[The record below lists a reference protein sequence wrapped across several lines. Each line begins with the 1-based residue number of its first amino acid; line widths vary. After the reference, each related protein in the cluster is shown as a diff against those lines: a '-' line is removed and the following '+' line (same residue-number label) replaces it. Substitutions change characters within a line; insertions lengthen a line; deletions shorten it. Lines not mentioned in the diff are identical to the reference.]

1 MNSYFMGKVALVTGG
16 ASGIGR
22 ASAQAFAR
30 AGASVVIAD
39 ISVDGGE
46 ETAALIKAAGG
57 DAIFMPADVSQAP
70 AVAALIQRIIERY
83 GRLDFA
89 HNNAAVEGA
98 IAPTADYPEEDWDRT
113 INVNLKGTWLC
124 MKYEIQHMV
133 RQGGGCIVNT
143 ASVVGLVG
151 TPGIP
156 AYCAAKGGVVQ
167 LTRAAAL
174 EYARAGIRINA
185 VCPGAIQTP
194 MLNRLLAQPGAE
206 TGMMASIPLGR
217 IGQPEEVASA
227 VIWLCSDAASYVTGH
242 LMIVDGGLVAQ

>member
-1 MNSYFMGKVALVTGG
+1 M
-16 ASGIGR
+16 
-22 ASAQAFAR
+22 
-30 AGASVVIAD
+30 VVR
-39 ISVDGGE
+39 
-46 ETAALIKAAGG
+46 K
-57 DAIFMPADVSQAP
+57 
-70 AVAALIQRIIERY
+70 
-83 GRLDFA
+83 
-89 HNNAAVEGA
+89 
-98 IAPTADYPEEDWDRT
+98 
-113 INVNLKGTWLC
+113 
-124 MKYEIQHMV
+124 
-133 RQGGGCIVNT
+133 
-143 ASVVGLVG
+143 
-151 TPGIP
+151 
-156 AYCAAKGGVVQ
+156 Q